1 MVISKLRINLD
12 YKTFVN
18 MNFILTYNMYMCV
31 PVLSSLFYCVP
42 CYRYGSWSFLW
53 LMYWTMSVTPFLHV
67 VECSQVVVEPLQ

>member
-1 MVISKLRINLD
+1 MVISKLRINLG

-42 CYRYGSWSFLW
+42 CYR
-53 LMYWTMSVTPFLHV
+53 
-67 VECSQVVVEPLQ
+67 